1 MVDIRSYRP
10 DDELDVIQLW
20 KKIFP
25 NTPSHNDPLKDI
37 QTKLEVQSD
46 LFLIAETNQQLV
58 GTAMAGFDGHR
69 GWVYYLA
76 VDPAYRRKGIG
87 TALMKKAEKLL
98 AHIGC
103 SKLNLQIRAN
113 NSDVQAFYEKLGY
126 GVEDRISMGKRFYS
140 DQK

>member
-1 MVDIRSYRP
+1 MVEIRSYRP
-10 DDELDVIQLW
+10 VDEPDVIQLW
-20 KKIFP
+20 KKVFP
-25 NTPSHNDPLKDI
+25 NTPSHNDPQRDI
-37 QTKLEVQSD
+37 QTKLEVQPD
-46 LFLIAETNQQLV
+46 LLLVAETNQQLV

-98 AHIGC
+98 SQIGC

-113 NSDVQAFYEKLGY
+113 NSDVRAFYEKLGY

-140 DQK
+140 D